1 MNNLREVNNDILKDQ
16 LDFREETF
24 LYQLSNKDYKYS
36 LNVDK
41 FCVKIQ
47 HNISNNNKQ
56 FVQSQ
61 FDKLYNNFMMYL
73 DY

>member
-1 MNNLREVNNDILKDQ
+1 MNNLRKVNNDILKNQ

-24 LYQLSNKDYKYS
+24 LYQLSNKNYKYS

-41 FCVKIQ
+41 LCVKIQ